1 MSRKSRSL
9 PVSSKKPN
17 SLRIIGGQ
25 WRGRKLLFPDLPG
38 LRPTPDRVR
47 ETLFNWLTPII
58 HDARC
63 LDLFTGSGA
72 LSLEA
77 LSRGARH
84 ATLIDQASKAISQLQ
99 LHLATLNCQS
109 AQLVQANTLEWL
121 TRISTNQVE
130 PYDIIFI
137 DPPFHQ
143 NLVELSCAAIAEK
156 NLLRPKAM
164 VYIEIE
170 ATTPLAIPS
179 SWSVF
184 RQIKAGQVTGYLCT
198 NT

>member
-1 MSRKSRSL
+1 M
-9 PVSSKKPN
+9 P
-17 SLRIIGGQ
+17 
-25 WRGRKLLFPDLPG
+25 
-38 LRPTPDRVR
+38 
-47 ETLFNWLTPII
+47 
-58 HDARC
+58 
-63 LDLFTGSGA
+63 
-72 LSLEA
+72 
-77 LSRGARH
+77 
-84 ATLIDQASKAISQLQ
+84 LIDQASKAISQLQ
-99 LHLATLNCQS
+99 FHLATLNCQS

-130 PYDIIFI
+130 PYDIILSI
-137 DPPFHQ
+137 PSTRIW
-143 NLVELSCAAIAEK
+143 LSLSCAIAEK
-156 NLLRPKAM
+156 TLLRPKAM